1 MGQIEDKIMGVFY
14 ENPNKKFSVRQIVK
28 LTNIP
33 RSTAHKYLVELKKF
47 GLVTK
52 ENISSENLFFK
63 VKKINYYTERIV
75 NSGLI
80 NELIKNFNPSFII
93 LFGSI
98 RKGDS
103 TKESD
108 IDIFVESN
116 IKKDI
121 NLKLYEKK
129 LKHKIQLFVENN
141 INNLQP
147 NLFNNVAN
155 GIKIYGS
162 FKIK

>member
-80 NELIKNFNPSFII
+80 NELIKNFNPSCII

>member
-80 NELIKNFNPSFII
+80 NELIKNFNPSCII

-108 IDIFVESN
+108 IYIFVHSN